1 MDIELLC
8 KYCNKKYA
16 SQSSRSNH
24 IKRYH
29 KMECNQNVID
39 NKNSIIKKV
48 IDIENNVIIHS
59 KMNEK
64 KSFNC
69 SRCNKLFKFRQNKW
83 VHEKNCDNNKVEKL
97 EEKNKELETIINKLS
112 TNLESKKHKMKEV
125 DKIKEIDEKKIK
137 ELETIINKLSMNPE
151 LNENIKLEY
160 KLDDNLCIYCNKKMR
175 RSDNLKRHQRECKEN
190 LDKVKIKELET
201 VVNNLFTNLKSNEII
216 PKLDDNTCIF
226 CNKKL
231 SRADCLKRHQ
241 QNCKGN
247 SDKIKELETNEIV
260 PKLDD
265 NICIFCNKKLSR
277 DDSLKRHQ
285 QNCEENLNKL
295 KIKELEAKTPKLVE
309 PVNNCTINPLGYED
323 ILPKLTVK
331 EKILLITSMW
341 VKEEPIIELVRFIYT
356 KEIFNNERNTLITNL
371 RSKECFTYQSEINK
385 FTVINKSEH
394 IDTIIDRRRRDII
407 SIYKELLKNNVLKQH
422 EIIKI
427 DEYLD
432 KIENIVNKDYQYST
446 NETKRMKILYEK
458 HKDEI
463 IYIIYNCKEF
473 MEKRREEITG
483 DIEV

>member
-1 MDIELLC
+1 MEIELLC

-29 KMECNQNVID
+29 KLT
-39 NKNSIIKKV
+39 NSANSAESLKPIQQIS
-48 IDIENNVIIHS
+48 IENQCT
-59 KMNEK
+59 
-64 KSFNC
+64 F
-69 SRCNKLFKFRQNKW
+69 CNKLFSRSDSLAKHIILNRCKIKKS
-83 VHEKNCDNNKVEKL
+83 V
-97 EEKNKELETIINKLS
+97 EKNKELETIINKLS

-137 ELETIINKLSMNPE
+137 ELETIINKLLMNPE

-160 KLDDNLCIYCNKKMR
+160 KLDDNLCIYCNKKIR
-175 RSDNLKRHQRECKEN
+175 RSYNLKRHQRECKEN

-201 VVNNLFTNLKSNEII
+201 VVNNLFTNPKSNEIV

-231 SRADCLKRHQ
+231 SRA
-241 QNCKGN
+241 
-247 SDKIKELETNEIV
+247 
-260 PKLDD
+260 
-265 NICIFCNKKLSR
+265 
-277 DDSLKRHQ
+277 DSLKRHQ

-331 EKILLITSMW
+331 EKILLITSIW